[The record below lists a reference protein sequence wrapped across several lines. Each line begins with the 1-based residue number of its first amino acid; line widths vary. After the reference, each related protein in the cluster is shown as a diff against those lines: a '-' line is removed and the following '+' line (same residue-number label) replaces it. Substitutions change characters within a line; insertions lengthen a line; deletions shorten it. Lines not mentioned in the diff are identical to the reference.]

1 MRACG
6 CVDAALACGQFA
18 VFVAFTC
25 AFLAQMIYRIDS
37 KWPVVARFDGRP
49 RSALVT
55 NSLACMSTVVLA
67 VVLVWF
73 GVALALVVVVVG
85 CGAQPT
91 RQTAKTAVRS
101 SARSVPLGRSPAPVV
116 PGITC
121 ALMYTCCEAC
131 VGVFAWRW
139 CVDEQIFIGLLCFFA
154 LLHAAVDF
162 CMGTS
167 PSGRV
172 LTPLCARWFSLAMD

>member
-1 MRACG
+1 MWMLR
-6 CVDAALACGQFA
+6 LACGQFA

-121 ALMYTCCEAC
+121 ALMYTCCETC
-131 VGVFAWRW
+131 VGVFCMALVCRRTDLHRSA
-139 CVDEQIFIGLLCFFA
+139 VLLRAAARGSGF
-154 LLHAAVDF
+154 LHGYVAFRTCAHAVV
-162 CMGTS
+162 CTL
-167 PSGRV
+167 V
-172 LTPLCARWFSLAMD
+172 